1 MDNGKSFK
9 AEELTIVERHRF
21 EGASDP
27 DDESVVYAIESQD
40 GIRGTLVDAF
50 GPYANPALGNYLQK
64 VRIRQP
70 V

>member
-1 MDNGKSFK
+1 MDNGKAFT
-9 AEELTIVERHRF
+9 AVELTIVERHRF

-27 DDESVVYAIESQD
+27 DDESVVYAFESRD
-40 GIRGTLVDAF
+40 GTRGNLVDAF
-50 GPYANPALGNYLQK
+50 GPYANPGLSSFLQK

>member
-1 MDNGKSFK
+1 LSS
-9 AEELTIVERHRF
+9 AI
-21 EGASDP
+21 ADP
-27 DDESVVYAIESQD
+27 DDESVVYAIESQN

-50 GPYANPALGNYLQK
+50 GPYANPGLGSFLQK